1 MKSRPSD
8 LGFVMATSVSREDK
22 GMRVNES
29 LLCLL
34 VLYITEI
41 IKSSHGHCIQLLLM
55 DWAIYW

>member
-8 LGFVMATSVSREDK
+8 LGFVMATSVSCEDK

-34 VLYITEI
+34 VLYVTEI

-55 DWAIYW
+55 D